1 MLRASGEM
9 TRQTDV
15 VIDDRDDIAA
25 TKCWVAEATAIVN
38 AVNTRCSGLRS
49 RILSQKFG
57 TGEYHWRNL
66 SIMGCVCLTAIYA
79 SWGFLCSDVRSGR
92 LASGVHEQISS
103 GIASG
108 REFFVLHL
116 LTPVEHIWAELM
128 LGAVRCIQLCHD
140 VWNSSDSFAAVL
152 TGLKQGEARHC
163 SAC

>member
-9 TRQTDV
+9 TRQADV
-15 VIDDRDDIAA
+15 VIDDSDDIAA

-49 RILSQKFG
+49 RIRSQKFG

-66 SIMGCVCLTAIYA
+66 SIIGCGCLAAIYA
-79 SWGFLCSDVRSGR
+79 GWGSLCSGDVCSGR
-92 LASGVHEQISS
+92 LPSGLHEQISS

-116 LTPVEHIWAELM
+116 LTPMEHIWAELM
-128 LGAVRCIQLCHD
+128 LGSVRYIQLCRD
-140 VWNSSDSFAAVL
+140 AWNSSDSFAVV
-152 TGLKQGEARHC
+152 R
-163 SAC
+163 